1 MLHFRLLVGWGLVWK
16 LGFATEK
23 HSYLF
28 VPLILLTQNH
38 CEKRH
43 TGHHESDFNGEV
55 REGFL
60 EEMIL
65 GLSSKGVGKKGEEKI
80 SPGGE
85 IGMCK
90 SPVSGGNLLGG
101 RE

>member
-1 MLHFRLLVGWGLVWK
+1 M
-16 LGFATEK
+16 
-23 HSYLF
+23 
-28 VPLILLTQNH
+28 
-38 CEKRH
+38 
-43 TGHHESDFNGEV
+43 GHHVSDFNGEV

-65 GLSSKGVGKKGEEKI
+65 GLSSKGGVGKKGEEI

-85 IGMCK
+85 SSMCK
-90 SPVSGGNLLGG
+90 SPVAGGNLGG